1 MQHNT
6 TMLLRPFTLKGH
18 RGVLCGLAVT
28 PDGKLQVHMGFDQF
42 NPPARH
48 VDAVEARAGKF
59 GKVFER
65 RNLMNLG
72 EAFAAAGV

>member
-1 MQHNT
+1 
-6 TMLLRPFTLKGH
+6 
-18 RGVLCGLAVT
+18 
-28 PDGKLQVHMGFDQF
+28 MGFDQF